1 MNKKEVLQAL
11 STLENPYTNKLVDF
25 SQVEHNLELEAD
37 KVILEFK
44 ELGEEEEKNRLFNRA
59 IVRLLKIDLGYKSV
73 RLTHIKTDEK
83 VEESAKVISNQTKV
97 VAIMSGKGGVGKSQV
112 TVNLAR
118 KYANLGKKVGVI
130 DADIYGY
137 SIPKIMDLYGEPE
150 VENQKIIPLMSK
162 EGIEVVSTQYFI
174 EENANKAIVWR
185 APMLTKM
192 MNHFFNDVKW
202 NQELDYLFI
211 DMPPGT
217 GDVTLNLNKFVEEM
231 DAIIVTT
238 ASLDAS
244 YVAVRAG
251 SLATDLRFNVLGVIE
266 NMSYYEHNGEKLA
279 IFGENGGK
287 LVADELGV
295 DLLGKIQID
304 PTQTKVIN
312 DYEQIV
318 NKLGEMWLKN

>member
-1 MNKKEVLQAL
+1 MNKEEILQAL
-11 STLENPYTNKLVDF
+11 STLENPYTNELVNF
-25 SQVEHNLELEAD
+25 KQIKHNLELESD
-37 KVILEFK
+37 KVILEFE

-59 IVRLLKIDLGYKSV
+59 IVRLLKVELGYKSV
-73 RLTHIKTDEK
+73 RLTHIKE
-83 VEESAKVISNQTKV
+83 AKPAENTAKAINDNTKV

-118 KYANLGKKVGVI
+118 SFAKLGKKVGII

-137 SIPKIMDLYGEPE
+137 SVPKIMNLYGEPE
-150 VENQKIIPLMSK
+150 VEDQKIIPLTSQ

-217 GDVTLNLNKFVEEM
+217 GDITLNLNKFVEEM

-238 ASLDAS
+238 ASPDAS

-251 SLATDLRFNVLGVIE
+251 TLANDLNFNVLGVIE

-287 LVADELGV
+287 LVAKELGV
-295 DLLGKIQID
+295 DVIGKVQID
-304 PTQTKVIN
+304 PSHKKIVN
-312 DYEQIV
+312 DYKQITS
-318 NKLGEMWLKN
+318 KLGEIWLKN